1 MDKRLRH
8 LAALRC
14 FEVAARHQSYSRAA
28 DELCISQAAVSQT
41 IRRLEDDLAC
51 KLFSRKG
58 RKMILTARGETLFS
72 HLSIGFEQILT
83 GLNKILKEPLEG
95 LLNVCA
101 PTSFASR
108 WLIPRLWKFS
118 LEHPN
123 IPIRMFTMYDS
134 SDIQHGKIDVA
145 IKQGDL
151 MSDTDHIEK
160 ELLLEEAIYPYC
172 SPALAQS
179 MQFTEPKQ
187 LIECWLIHYK
197 NSEIDWSKWFNQ
209 AGVIMDKQAVQWME
223 VGTFDMAMS
232 AVIAGHGACLAS
244 DSITADFIER
254 GLLVKPFDTP
264 LRPGLRFYL
273 CTSRESSRRERIS
286 TFTSWLKKELHQ
298 SGSII

>member
-14 FEVAARHQSYSRAA
+14 FEVAARHQSYSKAA
-28 DELCISQAAVSQT
+28 NELCISQAAVSQT
-41 IRRLEDDLAC
+41 IRRLEDDLGC
-51 KLFSRKG
+51 KLFVRRG
-58 RKMILTARGETLFS
+58 RSMVLTAKGETLLNHVS
-72 HLSIGFEQILT
+72 SGFEQILT

-118 LEHPN
+118 LEHPD
-123 IPIRMFTMYDS
+123 IPIRIFTMYDS
-134 SDIQHGKIDVA
+134 TDIQQGKIDVA
-145 IKQGDL
+145 IKQGDRT
-151 MSDTDHIEK
+151 SDSENIEQ

-172 SPALAQS
+172 SPELAKKEN
-179 MQFTEPKQ
+179 FTEPSQ
-187 LIECWLIHYK
+187 LLDCWLIHFK
-197 NSEIDWSKWFNQ
+197 KSEIDWSKWFQQ
-209 AGVIMDKQAVQWME
+209 ADVKMNKQTVQWME

-254 GLLVKPFDTP
+254 GLLVKPFDIP
-264 LRPGLRFYL
+264 LSPGLRFNL
-273 CTSRESSRRERIS
+273 CTSRESSRRERIDA
-286 TFTSWLKKELHQ
+286 FTTWLKHELAQ
-298 SGSII
+298 SSSLV